1 MYDGSTKWYS
11 KTYILTTII
20 RTTPQIHFVMSSSWF
35 WSCNRLIN
43 TGSINF
49 IINTHISRR
58 CCHCGGGKVLYH
70 VHLTSVK
77 SFDKPQP
84 YLITVNRLIW
94 YLTLRHYPKTFS
106 KKFPLSTD
114 KFSLHSQMSL
124 VMIVLFTAYG
134 TRSVDE
140 KAYKLTYHYQNFDHL
155 HESVHIFLFKYVNV
169 WRKASRSFWRLYT
182 PAVKSSFRL
191 FISQQF
197 NEWNFRR
204 MWEKSFY
211 IAYVH
216 KIKVNTLMK
225 TKVLKGLKV

>member
-106 KKFPLSTD
+106 D
-114 KFSLHSQMSL
+114 C
-124 VMIVLFTAYG
+124 
-134 TRSVDE
+134 
-140 KAYKLTYHYQNFDHL
+140 
-155 HESVHIFLFKYVNV
+155 
-169 WRKASRSFWRLYT
+169 
-182 PAVKSSFRL
+182 
-191 FISQQF
+191 
-197 NEWNFRR
+197 
-204 MWEKSFY
+204 SFY
-211 IAYVH
+211 CLWH
-216 KIKVNTLMK
+216 TLCRRK
-225 TKVLKGLKV
+225 SIQAHISLSKFRPLAWKCSYFFI